1 MDKRILFSIDR
12 GSFAEGFDVTL
23 QALQEGQNYLSV
35 MGRLPEDTQ
44 LGKLYQTFRE
54 TYFRLENIRIV
65 VPPDQVTHPQ
75 GCLNHSSELNT
86 RFQSWLD
93 LLTSKVQ
100 TGLVCALKD
109 LGSTQLILQIQEEV
123 NAPDADIL
131 AKLPWHTWHLFEDN
145 KVQPEVTLG
154 RLSGSNK
161 RQRFGKVVK
170 ILAIIGHSE
179 GIDTHHD
186 LQALQ
191 QIRGA
196 SVTALE
202 QPSRLQLTEKLWQQR
217 QRWDILF
224 FAGHSNSEDTIGR
237 IYINETESLT
247 LQEVQASL
255 RQAVNRGLK
264 LAIFNSCD
272 GLGLVSVLANSG
284 IPWMI
289 VMREPVP
296 DRVAQLFL
304 SYFLESFSQGKPFLL
319 AVQNARHQLEGIQDK
334 FPCATWLPVVCQNSA
349 AIPLTWPQWST
360 WSNRY
365 TTWLNQIKFPISS
378 KPKGQRKWMIN
389 PQILLLGLC
398 GMALSLGLTIIFR
411 HPFPSIEA
419 CNNFPKYIDCGQNL
433 SFLSSDTRKNEDQ
446 TLGMDYFRNGNYGKA
461 FTSLTK
467 AWDLE
472 KDPNTLISLNN
483 VNILRDIKDGNLD
496 RKNVF
501 TIAIASSFS
510 NIPKEIVN
518 NILLGIAWRQKE
530 FNEKESGFKL
540 FIIMGNDYNN
550 KVEAVKLAKELKKN
564 QDILGIIGP
573 YSSSVTYYSLDEY
586 TKEKLVTVSATS
598 TATIDA
604 YQNENPK
611 RHQDFS
617 WFFRPVST
625 TDIGAKALVKSL
637 KERGYKEVK
646 IFYQDRDLFGKS
658 FYKSFKNQLAIEKIK
673 TIGQDIQFSA
683 SSEKKETEINE
694 LKKKYSG
701 KKISLVVIA
710 DAYTRNNSI
719 TEKFEILDKNNG
731 YFFVAGNNTLFES
744 KLLDHF
750 SGRNKNFE
758 NMIIST
764 PWYPSQDAL
773 EKFENFVKFKPDEN
787 RKYPRANDPK
797 MTWHVAMSYD
807 ATQMFIEAIS
817 KQLSEGRTPSREGIK
832 QVLSNPN
839 FKAEGLT
846 GIITL
851 NGSDRKEQTYALIR
865 PDCSSNPCGWIEA
878 K

>member
-23 QALQEGQNYLSV
+23 QALQEGQTYLSV
-35 MGRLPEDTQ
+35 MGRLPEEAQ

-65 VPPDQVTHPQ
+65 VPPEQVTHPQ

-93 LLTSKVQ
+93 LLTFKVQ

-179 GIDTHHD
+179 GIDTQHD
-186 LQALQ
+186 LHALR

-202 QPSRLQLTEKLWQQR
+202 QPLRLQLTKKLWQ

-224 FAGHSNSEDTIGR
+224 FAGHSNSEGTTGR

-247 LQEVQASL
+247 LQEVKASL
-255 RQAVNRGLK
+255 KQAGNRGLK

-272 GLGLVSVLANSG
+272 GLGLVSELANSG
-284 IPWMI
+284 IPWII

-296 DRVAQLFL
+296 DQVAQLFL
-304 SYFLESFSQGKPFLL
+304 SYFLESFSQGKSFLL

-349 AIPLTWPQWST
+349 ATLLTWPQWST
-360 WSNRY
+360 WLNRY
-365 TTWLNQIKFPISS
+365 TSWLNQLKFPISS
-378 KPKGQRKWMIN
+378 KPKGQRKWRIN

-398 GMALSLGLTIIFR
+398 GMALSLGLAIMFR
-411 HPFPSIEA
+411 PPFPSIEA

-446 TLGMDYFRNGNYGKA
+446 TLGMDYFRNGNYGNA
-461 FTSLTK
+461 FKSLTK
-467 AWDLE
+467 AWDSE

-496 RKNVF
+496 RKNIF

-530 FNEKESGFKL
+530 FNEEEPGIFKL
-540 FIIMGNDYNN
+540 FVIMGNDYNN
-550 KVEAVKLAKELKKN
+550 KFEAVKLAKELTKN
-564 QDILGIIGP
+564 KNILGIIGP
-573 YSSSVTYYSLDEY
+573 YSSSITYYCLDEY
-586 TKEKLVTVSATS
+586 TKEKLVTISATS
-598 TATIDA
+598 TAKIDDF
-604 YQNENPK
+604 QKENPK
-611 RHQDFS
+611 RNQDFS

-658 FYKSFKNQLAIEKIK
+658 FYKSFKDQLAAEKIK
-673 TIGQDIQFSA
+673 TIGQDIQLSA
-683 SSEKKETEINE
+683 SSQKKETEINE
-694 LKKKYSG
+694 LKKKYSD
-701 KKISLVVIA
+701 KKISLVIIA
-710 DAYTRNNSI
+710 DAYTRNSSI
-719 TEKFEILDKNNG
+719 IERFEILDKNNG
-731 YFFVAGNNTLFES
+731 YFFVAGNNPLFEMQ
-744 KLLDHF
+744 LLDHF
-750 SGRNKNFE
+750 SGRKKILE
-758 NMIIST
+758 NMIVST
-764 PWYPSQDAL
+764 PWHPSKDA
-773 EKFENFVKFKPDEN
+773 FETFNNFVKIKPDEN
-787 RKYPRANDPK
+787 RKYTRSNDPK
-797 MTWHVAMSYD
+797 MMWHVAMSYD

-817 KQLSEGRTPSREGIK
+817 KQLSEGKTPSREGMK
-832 QVLSNPN
+832 QILSNPK
-839 FKAEGLT
+839 FQTEGLT
-846 GIITL
+846 GIIKL
-851 NGSDRKEQTYALIR
+851 NGSDRREQIYALIR
-865 PDCSSNPCGWIEA
+865 PDCSSNSCDWIEA